1 MLLCSGS
8 KLCDGK
14 LTAITFKSAARYSK
28 YLSGDVKSLECL
40 SSELINN
47 P

>member
-14 LTAITFKSAARYSK
+14 LTAITRLAARYSK
-28 YLSGDVKSLECL
+28 YLVEM
-40 SSELINN
+40 
-47 P
+47 